1 MTTASSLHN
10 DLINALTLRSQP
22 DGSWRAPYFSDG
34 RGVVFGGQ
42 LLGQGIVAASH
53 QMPDKRVHTVQTLFA
68 RGVRADEPAD
78 IRVVT
83 MHEGRNIGS
92 VTVSFVQD
100 GRTCA
105 RMLVLLDAEEPDL
118 VFYQI
123 EMPDVDAPDP
133 AVAQAHPLTAPET
146 IIVGDVDVRDPAL
159 TGPANLQLW
168 GRFPDAPADD
178 PGLHRALVAHTTDGW
193 SIATAMRPHPNL
205 GQAMAHKTVSTA
217 VLTQTLLKKKS
228 GGRIAA
234 VEIMVGTT
242 AVRNLIREGKL
253 HQIPGMMQASQKDGM
268 QTMDMALVDLAT
280 RGMVTK
286 AEAQS
291 RSMNANLFNAAGAA

>member
-22 DGSWRAPYFSDG
+22 DGSWRAPYFSDD

-78 IRVVT
+78 IRVET

-92 VTVSFVQD
+92 VTVSYVQD

-123 EMPDVDAPDP
+123 EMPAVDAPDP

-168 GRFPDAPADD
+168 VRFPDAPTDD
-178 PGLHRALVAHTTDGW
+178 PALHRALVAHTTDGW

-217 VLTQTLLKKKS
+217 VLTQTLSFHGDLDAREWLLLDLETITS
-228 GGRIAA
+228 GGGRTHGR
-234 VEIMVGTT
+234 GTIFT
-242 AVRNLIREGKL
+242 ADGRLVASFAQDALLRNFPQGQDPQGK
-253 HQIPGMMQASQKDGM
+253 QRTI
-268 QTMDMALVDLAT
+268 
-280 RGMVTK
+280 
-286 AEAQS
+286 
-291 RSMNANLFNAAGAA
+291 F